1 MKATIR
7 NKLVAGFSAVLV
19 LMTAVAVIGGYA
31 VFSLRHSAFDATRV
45 GAQLNSL
52 SLEIQI
58 HNLEAARKIKNY
70 LAQAGVPG
78 SEKTREGNL
87 EEAKFEI
94 NEIQSLAAKAVVVAP
109 TNESRA
115 KFAKISDAVGQY
127 AQALTKVVEE
137 GKIDANSKGAKDAT
151 AAYDDAAENLSET
164 AEDGEVVGR
173 DASQNSLQAIERT
186 SSRSV
191 NLVVGISL
199 FGLALGIIVSYRLS
213 RAILVPVDHLREVAE
228 SVSLGNLDI
237 AVRRYSEDE
246 IGDLADSFSRM
257 VIAVKYFRMEAELN
271 QADASVE
278 KVSDERT
285 L

>member
-1 MKATIR
+1 
-7 NKLVAGFSAVLV
+7 
-19 LMTAVAVIGGYA
+19 
-31 VFSLRHSAFDATRV
+31 
-45 GAQLNSL
+45 
-52 SLEIQI
+52 
-58 HNLEAARKIKNY
+58 
-70 LAQAGVPG
+70 
-78 SEKTREGNL
+78 
-87 EEAKFEI
+87 
-94 NEIQSLAAKAVVVAP
+94 
-109 TNESRA
+109 
-115 KFAKISDAVGQY
+115 
-127 AQALTKVVEE
+127 
-137 GKIDANSKGAKDAT
+137 
-151 AAYDDAAENLSET
+151 
-164 AEDGEVVGR
+164 
-173 DASQNSLQAIERT
+173 
-186 SSRSV
+186 
-191 NLVVGISL
+191 VVGISL